1 MYHRD
6 YLMRLIQQFTVTL
19 GQVILKRQNRQL
31 TEAMELIAQAMKQL
45 LGLNSKLVRALSA
58 KDIIALL
65 STNGHFDAGKG
76 LLLSD
81 MLQAESELHDDA
93 GEDIEAEAC
102 RMKVLELLLE
112 IRPMEEAKELRT
124 DAEERI
130 AALLPKVKQARASS
144 RMMEQLLD
152 YYDATGQLAKAE
164 DMLFFMLDDDPG
176 NFGLVERGIAMYER
190 WSGLQPEQ
198 WQAGNLSA
206 EEIQDSYAILNKMRQ
221 KQS

>member
-31 TEAMELIAQAMKQL
+31 AEAMELIAQAMKQL

-93 GEDIEAEAC
+93 GEDNEAEAC
-102 RMKVLELLLE
+102 RMKALELLLE
-112 IRPMEEAKELRT
+112 IRPMEEAKELRA

-144 RMMEQLLD
+144 RMMEQMLD

-206 EEIQDSYAILNKMRQ
+206 EEIQDSYAILNKMKQ